1 MAARLSFFPVG
12 CGDMTL
18 VQTETNEYILIDCHI
33 RAAADDPDSDDVP
46 DVAQQL
52 RDRLPRDDDDRPYV
66 DAMMLSHP
74 DKDHCCGL
82 SAHFHLGPIAN
93 YPANSDKI
101 VIREMW
107 SSPIVFRRAS
117 SNHVLCDDAK
127 AWAAEARRRVDAF
140 RTLGACLDQER
151 ILIMG
156 EDIDGKTDD
165 LGDILV
171 KTGETWTEINGTDNA
186 AFSALLLAPLKT
198 DDDEEEKLLSKNN
211 SSIVSRMVL
220 ASGSTVDACA
230 FLTGGDAE
238 VAIWEKIWA
247 RNGGHA
253 DARLSYDLLQAPHHC
268 SWHSLSHDSWSKCG
282 EDAEVSPDARNALS
296 QARDGA
302 FIVASSKTITDDD
315 SDPPCIRAKR
325 EYEAILDTV
334 SDGTFICVADTGSEP
349 LEYDVKPG
357 GLTRVTKASS
367 SSTAATAS
375 VAASVGASAVIGRQ
389 PLSHG

>member
-1 MAARLSFFPVG
+1 
-12 CGDMTL
+12 MTL
-18 VQTETNEYILIDCHI
+18 IQTDADDYVLIDCHI

-82 SAHFHLGPIAN
+82 SAHFHLGPIAD

-117 SNHVLCDDAK
+117 SAHTLCDDAK
-127 AWAAEARRRVDAF
+127 AWAAEARRRVKRF
-140 RTLGACLDQER
+140 RELGRCPDQEQL
-151 ILIMG
+151 LIMG
-156 EDIDGKTDD
+156 EDVEGKTDD
-165 LGDILV
+165 LTDILV
-171 KTGETWTEINGTDNA
+171 KTGETWTKINGVDNA
-186 AFSALLLAPLKT
+186 ALSARLIAPVKAT
-198 DDDEEEKLLSKNN
+198 DDNEEEVLSKNN
-211 SSIVSRMVL
+211 SSIVSRIVL
-220 ASGSTVDACA
+220 ASGTQADACA

-238 VAIWEKIWA
+238 VAIWEKIWD
-247 RNGGHA
+247 REGDNA
-253 DARLSYDLLQAPHHC
+253 DANLSYDLMQAPHHC
-268 SWHSLSHDSWSKCG
+268 SWHSLSWDSWSKLG
-282 EDAEVSPDARNALS
+282 EAAEASPDARSALA

-302 FIVASSKTITDDD
+302 VIVASSKTITDDD

-325 EYEAILDTV
+325 EYEDILGDV
-334 SDGTFICVADTGSEP
+334 SGEFICVADQAGEP

-357 GLTRVTKASS
+357 GLSRVSKAQAS
-367 SSTAATAS
+367 SSTAAPVTAAATVASSAS
-375 VAASVGASAVIGRQ
+375 VIGHQ